1 MNLRWLL
8 AALPASFTLMTALPA
23 AAQSSGAALVGPT
36 DPAPIRAQ
44 PRSHA
49 PDFRVPE
56 GDLRQAGEP
65 RRNGLIA
72 SVPVNRN
79 LDIGIGRFRVSEIAQ
94 PRTYTESDRNPAGM
108 GPRQRSIAGF
118 GFSLRFD

>member
-1 MNLRWLL
+1 
-8 AALPASFTLMTALPA
+8 MTALPA
-23 AAQSSGAALVGPT
+23 AAQTTGAPLVGPT
-36 DPAPIRAQ
+36 DQASIRPA

-49 PDFRVPE
+49 LDFRVPE

-65 RRNGLIA
+65 RSNGLIA

-79 LDIGIGRFRVSEIAQ
+79 LDIGIGRFRVSEIAR

>member
-1 MNLRWLL
+1 MNLRGPL
-8 AALPASFTLMTALPA
+8 AALSACCILFVAVPA
-23 AAQSSGAALVGPT
+23 AAQSSGVALVESP
-36 DPAPIRAQ
+36 DRLPALPARA
-44 PRSHA
+44 RA
-49 PDFRVPE
+49 PDFRMPD
-56 GDLRQAGEP
+56 GDLRLAGEP

>member
-23 AAQSSGAALVGPT
+23 AAQTSGAALVGPS
-36 DPAPIRAQ
+36 DPAPVRA
-44 PRSHA
+44 RSHA
-49 PDFRVPE
+49 PEFRVPE

-94 PRTYTESDRNPAGM
+94 PRTYTESDRNLAGM